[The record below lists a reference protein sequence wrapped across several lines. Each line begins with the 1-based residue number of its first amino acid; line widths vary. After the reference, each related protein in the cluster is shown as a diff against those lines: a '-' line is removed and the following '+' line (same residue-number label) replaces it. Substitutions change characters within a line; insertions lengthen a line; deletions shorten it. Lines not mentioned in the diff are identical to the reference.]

1 MLKLLLPALC
11 CTVAEQLLNPLIALD
26 PDSKARLQRLQGK
39 QLAFRLRGFGWR
51 LVITAQQNGLWLNS
65 HDEAVDCAI
74 EVDAS
79 ALKQLTDPSQLT
91 RLIRE
96 DKLQITGDLPTLQ
109 QFSAFFQQ
117 LNPDWQEK
125 LSLYTGDAIA
135 HKTGLVFRQLQ
146 QGLAHHWQQ
155 QQQNLQELLQDE
167 LRVSPVA
174 AELQQFSREVSAL
187 SGRTELLQRQ
197 LTQLLAQQQAHL

>member
-26 PDSKARLQRLQGK
+26 PDSQQKLRRLQGK

-51 LVITAQQNGLWLNS
+51 LVITAQPNGLWLNC
-65 HDEAVDCAI
+65 HEEPVDCAI

-91 RLIRE
+91 RLIRD
-96 DKLQITGDLPTLQ
+96 DKLQITGDLLTLQ

-117 LNPDWQEK
+117 LNPDWQDK
-125 LSLYTGDAIA
+125 LALYTGDALA
-135 HKTGLVFRQLQ
+135 HKTGLLFRQLQ
-146 QGLAHHWQQ
+146 QGLQHHIQQ

-167 LRVSPVA
+167 LRVSPVN
-174 AELQQFSREVSAL
+174 AELQQFSRDVSAL
-187 SGRTELLQRQ
+187 AGRTELLQRQ
-197 LTQLLAQQQAHL
+197 LGQLQANQQAHP